1 MASKLYSMT
10 PKEIVAELDKYII
23 GQKEAKKSVAIAL
36 RNRYR
41 RSLLSE
47 EMREEIT
54 PKNIL
59 MMGPTGCGK
68 TEIARRLAKLMDAPF
83 VKVEATK
90 FTEVGYVGRDVD
102 SMVRDLVEA
111 SMRVTKQS
119 KLEEK
124 YSVADKIVEEKLV
137 EAIIPGKN
145 KKKPGQPKNPFDFLM
160 NSGGYTSQKQQ
171 YLDSQ
176 TAKEEAAPEDN
187 SVEMAR
193 QQVREQLRQGLLE
206 EQYVEIEVTDTPK
219 GNQLD
224 MSNEGMSI
232 AIGNIFGDMMPQKTK
247 KKNCKVK
254 DARKILREQ
263 EAQKLID
270 MDLVTD
276 EAIENAEQNGII
288 FIDEIDKIA
297 RKSDNPSI
305 TRDVSGEGVQQ
316 GLLKLLEGTMV
327 NVPPKGGRKHPDQ
340 DYIHVDTKNI
350 LFICGG
356 AFDGIER
363 KIAQRLNTHVVGYNS
378 VQNVAKVDKK
388 DLMKYILPQDLKS
401 FGLIPE
407 IIGRLPV
414 LTYLNPLDRDA
425 LRKILVE
432 PKNSIVKQY
441 MKLFEM
447 DGIKLSF
454 TEEAL
459 DFMVDKAVEYKL
471 GARGLRSIVEA
482 VMTDAMFEVPSKK
495 IKKFEVTL
503 DYAKGQL
510 DKAHLGQLE
519 SA

>member
-1 MASKLYSMT
+1 MASKVYSMT

-23 GQKEAKKSVAIAL
+23 GQDEAKKSVAIAL

-41 RSLLSE
+41 RSLLSDE
-47 EMREEIT
+47 LKEEIT

-111 SMRVTKQS
+111 SMRVTKQK

-124 YSVADKIVEEKLV
+124 YNIADEIVEEKIV

-145 KKKPGQPKNPFDFLM
+145 KKPASGKNRNPFDFIM

-171 YLDSQ
+171 YIDSQ
-176 TAKEEAAPEDN
+176 AEKGEPAKEDMD
-187 SVEMAR
+187 VEMAR
-193 QQVREQLRQGLLE
+193 EQVRQQLRQGLLE
-206 EQYVEIEVTDTPK
+206 EQYIEIEVVDTPK

-232 AIGNIFGDMMPQKTK
+232 AIGNIFGNMMPEKTK

-270 MDLVTD
+270 MDVVTD

-297 RKSDNPSI
+297 SGSRMTSGA
-305 TRDVSGEGVQQ
+305 DVSREGVQRDI
-316 GLLKLLEGTMV
+316 LPIVEGSV
-327 NVPPKGGRKHPDQ
+327 IN
-340 DYIHVDTKNI
+340 TKYGPVKTDHI
-350 LFICGG
+350 LFIGAG
-356 AFDGIER
+356 AFH
-363 KIAQRLNTHVVGYNS
+363 T
-378 VQNVAKVDKK
+378 AKPTD
-388 DLMKYILPQDLKS
+388 
-401 FGLIPE
+401 LIPE
-407 IIGRLPV
+407 LQGRFPIRVELES
-414 LTYLNPLDRDA
+414 LTEEDFVNILTVPENA
-425 LRKILVE
+425 LIKQHKALLETEGVGVE
-432 PKNSIVKQY
+432 
-441 MKLFEM
+441 
-447 DGIKLSF
+447 F
-454 TEEAL
+454 TEEAIKEIATISFL
-459 DFMVDKAVEYKL
+459 MNEQTENI
-471 GARGLRSIVEA
+471 GARRLHTVLEKLLEDISFNIPDIEKEKIVIDDEY
-482 VMTDAMFEVPSKK
+482 VKERFQETIQKED
-495 IKKFEVTL
+495 L
-503 DYAKGQL
+503 DRFIL
-510 DKAHLGQLE
+510 
-519 SA
+519 